1 MSQINSIVYNIFGT
15 IYIMITLKLFPENI
29 PFVKRLMDIC
39 FTLMALVILAPFILI
54 IGVLVAFWHGFP
66 ILFQQL
72 RPGLKGE
79 VFTIYK
85 FRTMRDL
92 VSEEGTPLPDAQRL
106 TKPGRFLRATS
117 LDEIPELINV
127 LKGEMSL
134 VGPRPLLVEY
144 LPLYNPTQFRRH
156 EVLPGITGWAQIHGR
171 NAINWQEKFN
181 LDVWYVDN
189 WSVWLDIKILVISV
203 YKVIRREGISQPGQA
218 TAEPFTGNPP
228 GSDAPPSFT
237 SNG

>member
-1 MSQINSIVYNIFGT
+1 
-15 IYIMITLKLFPENI
+15 MITLKLFPENT
-29 PFVKRLMDIC
+29 PFVKRLMDILLA
-39 FTLMALVILAPFILI
+39 LMALVFLAPIFIILGI
-54 IGVLVAFWHGFP
+54 LVVFWHGFP
-66 ILFQQL
+66 ILFQQQ
-72 RPGLKGE
+72 RPGLNGE
-79 VFTIYK
+79 IFTIFK
-85 FRTMRDL
+85 FRTMRNRLDN
-92 VSEEGTPLPDAQRL
+92 EGNPLPDAQRL
-106 TKPGRFLRATS
+106 TKLGHFLRASS
-117 LDEIPELINV
+117 LDELPELINV

-171 NAINWQEKFN
+171 NAITWEEKFN

-189 WSVWLDIKILVISV
+189 WSLWLDIKIIFLSI

-228 GSDAPPSFT
+228 GSDDPT
-237 SNG
+237 SLTTSG